1 MATQGFER
9 GRGAAPG
16 EGEQA
21 WWFVWR
27 ARELLVVSG
36 PAGQDDGGRFTPP
49 LAVRAQLGEANP
61 RQPLVIGY
69 LDGVPCVAGMAPDDA
84 PLPQG
89 MITRDLRR
97 LYDLLDET
105 TYSLASYSYQ
115 IAYWQETSGYC
126 PVCGGP
132 ATLNEADW
140 GRTCPRCGHIGY
152 PRVSPCIIV
161 LIHDGGDRVLLARQ
175 PSWPKGRYSL
185 VAGFVEAAESLEEC
199 LVREV
204 REEVGVQVT
213 DLTYISSQAWS
224 FPHQLMV
231 GYTARHSGGEIAIDP
246 AELEDARWFS
256 LDDLPALPPPLS
268 IARRIID
275 DHRARR
281 GHQDQPAGGTWE

>member
-1 MATQGFER
+1 
-9 GRGAAPG
+9 
-16 EGEQA
+16 
-21 WWFVWR
+21 
-27 ARELLVVSG
+27 
-36 PAGQDDGGRFTPP
+36 
-49 LAVRAQLGEANP
+49 
-61 RQPLVIGY
+61 
-69 LDGVPCVAGMAPDDA
+69 
-84 PLPQG
+84 
-89 MITRDLRR
+89 
-97 LYDLLDET
+97 
-105 TYSLASYSYQ
+105 
-115 IAYWQETSGYC
+115 
-126 PVCGGP
+126 
-132 ATLNEADW
+132 
-140 GRTCPRCGHIGY
+140 
-152 PRVSPCIIV
+152 
-161 LIHDGGDRVLLARQ
+161 VLLARQ